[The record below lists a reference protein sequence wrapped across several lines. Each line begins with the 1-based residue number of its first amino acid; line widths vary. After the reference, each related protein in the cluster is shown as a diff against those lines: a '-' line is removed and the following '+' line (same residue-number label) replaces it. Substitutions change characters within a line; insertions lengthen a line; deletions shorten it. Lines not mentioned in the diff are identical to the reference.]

1 LSIFRSQ
8 QLQLPFFV
16 LILAWNAYSSDSQF
30 SPIILSKH
38 YVTAFKLALGGKG
51 MLNFMR

>member
-1 LSIFRSQ
+1 LSIFLSQ

-16 LILAWNAYSSDSQF
+16 LILAWNANSSDSQF

-38 YVTAFKLALGGKG
+38 YVTAFKLAPGGKECW
-51 MLNFMR
+51 NFIR